1 MDHLLP
7 KYIRPRRAG
16 LFLLA
21 SARSLEG
28 IHPRTCKRS
37 YVQKSSPCW
46 RSAGPSRRSI
56 QVSPVSMGGTMG
68 YMAGVHEVPD
78 LDLLVEEVTES
89 CSILQKSAL
98 LAEEAGYI
106 GETAWTPPWGTASS
120 ALGTCRRCI
129 EFHMNVPSSALRFC
143 LA

>member
-1 MDHLLP
+1 
-7 KYIRPRRAG
+7 
-16 LFLLA
+16 
-21 SARSLEG
+21 
-28 IHPRTCKRS
+28 
-37 YVQKSSPCW
+37 
-46 RSAGPSRRSI
+46 
-56 QVSPVSMGGTMG
+56 MG

-78 LDLLVEEVTES
+78 LDSLVEEVTEN

-129 EFHMNVPSSALRFC
+129 EFHMNVPSSALRC
-143 LA
+143 LILPCLGPALVSILLRIEVLAADVIRPTR